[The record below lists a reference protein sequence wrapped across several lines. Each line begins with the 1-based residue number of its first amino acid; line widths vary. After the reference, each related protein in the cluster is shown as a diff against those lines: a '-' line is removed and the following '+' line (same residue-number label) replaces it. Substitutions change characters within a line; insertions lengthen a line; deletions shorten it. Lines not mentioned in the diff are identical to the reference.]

1 MNIFDILLLGVALS
15 MDAVAVSMTNG
26 MTDSKMS
33 GKKALLPALLF
44 GVFQALMPLI
54 GYYITDFVSSSE
66 TFRSTF
72 EKASK
77 SVAFVLLAF
86 IGGKMIIDN
95 VKERRAARKARE
107 TGESAKTED
116 KRLSFG
122 EMIVQAFATSVDAF
136 AVGISLKMAALSE
149 GLTPAIGWSVMM
161 IGCITFLLSVAATKI
176 GRLIGNKLAD
186 DIEVVMTDMLVN
198 FKSRLMAIPSKL
210 APVLCKKTDKAEIFG
225 GAVLIVIGLK
235 ILLF

>member
-86 IGGKMIIDN
+86 IGGKMIIDS
-95 VKERRAARKARE
+95 VK
-107 TGESAKTED
+107 
-116 KRLSFG
+116 
-122 EMIVQAFATSVDAF
+122 
-136 AVGISLKMAALSE
+136 
-149 GLTPAIGWSVMM
+149 
-161 IGCITFLLSVAATKI
+161 
-176 GRLIGNKLAD
+176 
-186 DIEVVMTDMLVN
+186 
-198 FKSRLMAIPSKL
+198 
-210 APVLCKKTDKAEIFG
+210 
-225 GAVLIVIGLK
+225 
-235 ILLF
+235 

>member
-1 MNIFDILLLGVALS
+1 

-95 VKERRAARKARE
+95 VKEPQSRA
-107 TGESAKTED
+107 ESARNGG
-116 KRLSFG
+116 KR
-122 EMIVQAFATSVDAF
+122 
-136 AVGISLKMAALSE
+136 
-149 GLTPAIGWSVMM
+149 
-161 IGCITFLLSVAATKI
+161 
-176 GRLIGNKLAD
+176 GN
-186 DIEVVMTDMLVN
+186 
-198 FKSRLMAIPSKL
+198 
-210 APVLCKKTDKAEIFG
+210 G
-225 GAVLIVIGLK
+225 
-235 ILLF
+235 

>member
-95 VKERRAARKARE
+95 VKAARKARE
-107 TGESAKTED
+107 AGESAETED

-186 DIEVVMTDMLVN
+186 
-198 FKSRLMAIPSKL
+198 
-210 APVLCKKTDKAEIFG
+210 KAEIFG

>member
-95 VKERRAARKARE
+95 VKAARKARE
-107 TGESAKTED
+107 AGESAETED
-116 KRLSFG
+116 KRLLFG

-149 GLTPAIGWSVMM
+149 GLTPAIGWSVMI

-186 DIEVVMTDMLVN
+186 
-198 FKSRLMAIPSKL
+198 
-210 APVLCKKTDKAEIFG
+210 KAEIFG

>member
-95 VKERRAARKARE
+95 VKAARKARKA
-107 TGESAKTED
+107 GESAETED

-149 GLTPAIGWSVMM
+149 GLTPAIGWSVMI

-186 DIEVVMTDMLVN
+186 
-198 FKSRLMAIPSKL
+198 
-210 APVLCKKTDKAEIFG
+210 KAEIFG